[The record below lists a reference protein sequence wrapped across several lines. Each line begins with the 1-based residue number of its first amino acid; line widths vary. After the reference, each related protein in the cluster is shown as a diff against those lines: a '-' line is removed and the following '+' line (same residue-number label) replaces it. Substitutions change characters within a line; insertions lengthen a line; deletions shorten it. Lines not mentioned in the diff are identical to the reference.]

1 MQQAVRVWRQQQKDK
16 KSLGRVGVILSW
28 TEISVAPPRFES
40 ILPYT
45 IVLVEY
51 EDKERAYGQL
61 VDFDTAQRAIGSRV
75 VSIFR
80 RTRDV
85 GPEDVIEYGI
95 KFRPE

>member
-16 KSLGRVGVILSW
+16 KSIGRSGVILSW

-40 ILPYT
+40 SLPYT

-51 EDKERAYGQL
+51 ETKERVYGQL
-61 VDFDTAQRAIGSRV
+61 VDFEDAERLIGARV
-75 VSIFR
+75 TSILR
-80 RTRDV
+80 RSGDV